1 MDWYCAT
8 ADGQRHGP
16 VQASQPRERTDIG
29 SIGPVQRDGVAPRQ
43 TLAEAA
49 AEPGLYASPDACR
62 RRAAAQ
68 ATSSPARGFD
78 PAPSSTLATACLPAG
93 LAAVHGACRPACR
106 RAAGDAAGT
115 YEALRKATPADPGGR
130 AAAGH
135 LLRRRD
141 GVRRDKGSAA
151 MTDWYYALDGQRH
164 GPVQAAELAGLARS
178 GAIAAQ
184 TLVWRDGLAQWS
196 P

>member
-49 AEPGLYASPDACR
+49 AEPGLYASSDACR

-68 ATSSPARGFD
+68 ATSSPVRGFD
-78 PAPSSTLATACLPAG
+78 PAPSSTLATACRQAWLPSTAPAG
-93 LAAVHGACRPACR
+93 RPAAGP
-106 RAAGDAAGT
+106 RAM
-115 YEALRKATPADPGGR
+115 RPGPMRPCARPRQRTLGAVLPPVIFFVDGMGYGVTR
-130 AAAGH
+130 D
-135 LLRRRD
+135 LL
-141 GVRRDKGSAA
+141 
-151 MTDWYYALDGQRH
+151 Q
-164 GPVQAAELAGLARS
+164 
-178 GAIAAQ
+178 
-184 TLVWRDGLAQWS
+184 
-196 P
+196 